1 LSARA
6 VWGESFTHGS

>member
-6 VWGESFTHGS
+6 VWKDRL